1 MNFYVSFAI
10 FEAVSWAVLLIIA
23 NIALPSKKRK

>member
-1 MNFYVSFAI
+1 MNFYVSFAL
-10 FEAVSWAVLLIIA
+10 FEAVSWVILLVIA